1 MNSLRSNSISY
12 FVPQIAFRNQRLN
25 GDSKNLHYSKDL
37 FVRNVFFINME
48 HRAVTAMPL
57 GSSKNV
63 FFKLRLHARG
73 QVPAISVLPGDRY
86 LADATQIQLRVAGC
100 NFWRKPILIP

>member
-1 MNSLRSNSISY
+1 
-12 FVPQIAFRNQRLN
+12 
-25 GDSKNLHYSKDL
+25 
-37 FVRNVFFINME
+37 ME

-73 QVPAISVLPGDRY
+73 QVPAISVLPGDILPGDILPGDRY
-86 LADATQIQLRVAGC
+86 LADATTRSWLLFLALANTNTMLKHLGVGRAAGGEEPPKSEGGGSE
-100 NFWRKPILIP
+100 R